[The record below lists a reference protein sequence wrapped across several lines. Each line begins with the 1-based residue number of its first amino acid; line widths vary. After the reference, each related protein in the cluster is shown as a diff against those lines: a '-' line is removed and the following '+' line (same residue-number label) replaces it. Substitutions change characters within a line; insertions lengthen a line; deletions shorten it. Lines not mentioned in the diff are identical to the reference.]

1 VDESV
6 NTRSLCKHIMI
17 LIDFSQVILSSLFS
31 QISKGNEIN
40 EDLVRHIF
48 LNSIRNYRN
57 QFKSKYGEV
66 CLCYDGGNYWRKDMF
81 ENYKMNRKKLRERTD
96 KYDFDWDEVFDVMG
110 KIRDEIRMVLP
121 YKHVCLRGVEADDVI
136 ARLCHRY
143 HDEEN
148 IVIISSDKDF
158 QQLQKYNSVD
168 QYSPMTKSFIVCE
181 DPDQF
186 LLEHVIRGDSG
197 DGVPNCMS
205 DDDCLI
211 NPDKRQKPITKK
223 RLAQLIENE
232 EYLKQPFYERNKQMI
247 DLNEIPSII
256 NERIDEEYDK
266 PIKREMGV
274 MDYFVSKRLDNLL
287 ENIQEFV

>member
-1 VDESV
+1 
-6 NTRSLCKHIMI
+6 MI

-57 QFKSKYGEV
+57 QFKSEYGEI
-66 CLCYDGGNYWRKDMF
+66 CLCYDGGNYWRRDVF

-96 KYDFDWDEVFDVMG
+96 KYDFDWDEVFQVMG
-110 KIRDEIRMVLP
+110 DIRDEIRSVLP
-121 YKHVCLRGVEADDVI
+121 YKHVCIRGVEADDVI
-136 ARLCHRY
+136 ARLCHRF
-143 HDEEN
+143 HDQEK

-158 QQLQKYNSVD
+158 QQLQKYESVD
-168 QYSPMTKSFIVCE
+168 QFSPMTKSFIVCE

-223 RLAQLIENE
+223 RLAQLIESG
-232 EYLKQPFYERNKQMI
+232 EYLKQPFYERNKSMI
-247 DLNEIPSII
+247 DLNQIPSTI
-256 NERIDEEYDK
+256 NERIDTEYDK
-266 PIKREMGV
+266 PIEREMGV

-287 ENIQEFV
+287 ENIQEFI